1 MSIMDVILDTFQ
13 WAQLQSMFGVGR
25 KLSEDEGLSGGAIA
39 GIIIG
44 VIFGLVCIGALVYLY
59 LMPTTAK
66 EKRAMGIGASLG
78 GTYVFPIGAN
88 VIMMEEAPLRPLFNI
103 FPSSAATNSR
113 WILGLGVGF
122 VVSLIAVISLASSLG
137 QGGHGDAE
145 GALVGVLV
153 TFAVIAGLLAVALG
167 LFVWNGMRKM

>member
-13 WAQLQSMFGVGR
+13 WAQLQSLFGAGR
-25 KLSEDEGLSGGAIA
+25 KLSEDGGLDSGAIT
-39 GIIIG
+39 GIILG
-44 VIFGLVCIGALVYLY
+44 VVFALVAVAALLYLY
-59 LMPTTAK
+59 FMPTTAK

-78 GTYVFPIGAN
+78 GTYMFPIGAN
-88 VIMMEEAPLRPLFNI
+88 VIMMEGGALRPLFNI

-113 WILGLGVGF
+113 WILGLGAGF
-122 VVSLIAVISLASSLG
+122 VVSLIIVISLAASLG

-153 TFAVIAGLLAVALG
+153 TFGVILGLVAVALG